1 MRKFIAITA
10 VGAAG
15 VLAAIAVPGA
25 GATQITTTT
34 IPRTI
39 TVVPGACVTEPC
51 ALPIVVTVPDKP

>member
-1 MRKFIAITA
+1 MRKLIAIAA

-15 VLAAIAVPGA
+15 VLASVAVPGA
-25 GATQITTTT
+25 GATQTGTT